1 MAAKTPVRLNFDGS
15 GNLDGFAEFQSAD
28 FVALAD
34 GGTGAS
40 YGSLAALRTG
50 IGLAIGTNVQ
60 AFDADLTTLSNLTH
74 ADGSFIVS
82 DGTQYVLE
90 SGSTART
97 SLGLGT
103 GDSPQTRDML
113 DIPRDYEITPEQKQK
128 YGFK

>member
-28 FVALAD
+28 FISLAD

-60 AFDADLTTLSNLTH
+60 AFDADLTTLSNMTH
-74 ADGSFIVS
+74 SDGSFIV
-82 DGTQYVLE
+82 
-90 SGSTART
+90 
-97 SLGLGT
+97 
-103 GDSPQTRDML
+103 
-113 DIPRDYEITPEQKQK
+113 
-128 YGFK
+128 